1 MKKGACVGIPASKWL
16 MISFR
21 TCKSALIHGDAAI
34 GVSEA
39 AKFSPKSDDENTRS
53 MRHDEL
59 QDQDEGKD
67 TTNICSNH

>member
-1 MKKGACVGIPASKWL
+1 MT
-16 MISFR
+16 SFR

-39 AKFSPKSDDENTRS
+39 AKFTPKPDDETTRS
-53 MRHDEL
+53 TSHDEL
-59 QDQDEGKD
+59 QNQDEGKD